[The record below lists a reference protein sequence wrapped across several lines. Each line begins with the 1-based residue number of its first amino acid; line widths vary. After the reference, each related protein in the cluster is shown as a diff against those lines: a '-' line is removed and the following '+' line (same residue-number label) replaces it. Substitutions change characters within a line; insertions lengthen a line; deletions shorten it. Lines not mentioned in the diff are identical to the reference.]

1 MSLTRGRIPTA
12 VVDAGL
18 GVVTAVLLVGEVIA
32 SPTMTPRPL
41 LAPSVLL
48 VAVAA
53 AGWRAWPGAA
63 AVLAAIG
70 ALVAGALTT
79 SEFAP
84 QITGIPLLLLMFNA
98 GSRLRGRRAWAY
110 GVSVLALVVAGHI
123 AAPDGEASDF
133 WPWLLWVLA
142 WGGGVAVRRRTDAA
156 RAEAA
161 LAALFEVEARTSAA
175 DATQRERERIARELH
190 DVVAHSVSVM
200 VVQAGAERLR
210 LAADPGETGQALAAI
225 EDAGRQALGELRML
239 LGLLGKDGDWGEDA
253 RPLPR
258 LGDVPALVERLS
270 ETGLPVE
277 LVLAP
282 DDVLTGRGEL
292 PDALELAAYRIVQES
307 LTNVV
312 RHAGSVPTRV
322 QPVEEQ
328 AGSLLVSVV
337 NKARPGRS
345 DTSPGAGRGVAGMAE
360 RARTLGGE
368 LTAGPLEG
376 SFVVEARLPLRIGRG
391 VRP

>member
-18 GVVTAVLLVGEVIA
+18 GVVTAALLVGEVIA

-41 LAPSVLL
+41 LAPAVLL
-48 VAVAA
+48 VAAAA

-70 ALVAGALTT
+70 VLAAGALTT

-84 QITGIPLLLLMFNA
+84 QITAIPLLLLMFNA

-110 GVSVLALVVAGHI
+110 GVCVLALVVAGHI
-123 AAPDGEASDF
+123 AAPDGDASDF

-156 RAEAA
+156 QAEAA
-161 LAALFEVEARTSAA
+161 LAALFEAEARTSAA

-210 LAADPGETGQALAAI
+210 LAADAGATGQALAAI

-239 LGLLGKDGDWGEDA
+239 LGMLGKDGDWDEDAA

-258 LGDVPALVERLS
+258 LGDVPALVERLR

-277 LVLAP
+277 LVLTP

-322 QPVEEQ
+322 TVEEQ

-345 DTSPGAGRGVAGMAE
+345 DTSPGDGRGVVGMAE

-368 LTAGPLEG
+368 LFAGPLEG